1 MTRGSNT
8 WAGQVRLVS
17 FFVEKKAS
25 LFMLFLSA
33 LLVAKTSIV
42 ASRSRT
48 AGSAPLLVTNGV
60 GKTVF
65 RSQLPLLVDL
75 YWLSALNHLGEVD
88 SAQSNADLYTYG
100 RNLAELDPRFYQMYY
115 FLGVSIPFKSE
126 RGYVNGDLGSNLLAL
141 GIRQFPEDLRLNL
154 LSGFMLFAFEHKYAE
169 AASVYRKISTF
180 RDAPPYAAPFATRLL
195 AQSGNTNLALELA
208 QQLADSA
215 TDDTTKKEYEK
226 RVAEIKVEAQLQ
238 TIDKAITTFKTRE
251 GRPPIDLSELV
262 SKGDYFGTLTDAQGG
277 TISIG
282 KDGRA
287 ATSAAPRRLEIYER
301 DE

>member
-1 MTRGSNT
+1 MKWLTLSIGILLLAASAT
-8 WAGQVRLVS
+8 VTKPRLR
-17 FFVEKKAS
+17 EAQP
-25 LFMLFLSA
+25 A
-33 LLVAKTSIV
+33 LLNPQLTD
-42 ASRSRT
+42 T
-48 AGSAPLLVTNGV
+48 LL
-60 GKTVF
+60 K
-65 RSQLPLLVDL
+65 SQKALLLEL
-75 YWLSALNHLGEVD
+75 YWLRVLNAIAESESEAHNR
-88 SAQSNADLYTYG
+88 SLYAYAK
-100 RNLAELDPRFYQMYY
+100 NLSTIDRRFYQVYFYLGANIAVQVEGKY
-115 FLGVSIPFKSE
+115 FLAAEAEEILRK
-126 RGYVNGDLGSNLLAL
+126 
-141 GIRQFPEDLRLNL
+141 GIEQFPNDRRLYGL
-154 LSGFMLFAFEHKYAE
+154 LGFTLFAIEKKYAE
-169 AASVYRKISTF
+169 AAEVFHTLSTF
-180 RDAPPYAAPFATRLL
+180 PDAPAHAAPFATRLL

-251 GRPPIDLSELV
+251 GRPPIDLAELV

-287 ATSAAPRRLEIYER
+287 ATSGAPRRLEIYER